1 MKNLLCWESEDI
13 KNLKLNARKVYE
25 DEQISQETRILLEK
39 ILEPDFK
46 VYNYFKDKLLK
57 NVEQFGDIAM
67 REGIE
72 DLDRAN
78 TEITRKCDFKAADN
92 RNLRDWLKQEIKVVF
107 SPIQE
112 GTIQIRL
119 GLFFYFL
126 RRVLE
131 QVGGEKSFV
140 AVMVKGS

>member
-126 RRVLE
+126 RGVLE
-131 QVGGEKSFV
+131 QGGGEKSFV

>member
-25 DEQISQETRILLEK
+25 DKQISQETRILLEK
-39 ILEPDFK
+39 IMEPDFK

-112 GTIQIRL
+112 GTIQIRS
-119 GLFFYFL
+119 GLFKS
-126 RRVLE
+126 RLE
-131 QVGGEKSFV
+131 PDLHS
-140 AVMVKGS
+140 KGPINL